1 MRLADMYPYR
11 VAALLLCAWTLS
23 MLGAPPAAASCATAP
38 GPSPYAFVGTVI
50 ATSQG
55 DRVVQVVTDGGAT
68 VTVLGTTG
76 RSDNAFTSVDRRYAL
91 GGRYEFHP
99 LNDESPY
106 SDNSCTATRQLSG
119 PSLSAIPPQVNKG
132 VLPAWLPVDEQAG
145 PLGYLLFFGPIAL
158 GLGVLIVGLR
168 GLVRRQ
174 RTASRTS

>member
-1 MRLADMYPYR
+1 MYPFR
-11 VAALLLCAWTLS
+11 AAALLLCAWTLS
-23 MLGAPPAAASCATAP
+23 MLGASPAAASCATAP
-38 GPSPYAFVGTVI
+38 GPSPYAFVGTVV
-50 ATSQG
+50 ASSQG

-68 VTVLGTTG
+68 VTVRGTTG
-76 RSDNAFTSVDRRYAL
+76 GSANAFSSVDRRYAL

-119 PSLSAIPPQVNKG
+119 PSLSAIPPQVREG

-145 PLGYLLFFGPIAL
+145 PLGYLLFFGSITV
-158 GLGVLIVGLR
+158 GLGILIVGLR
-168 GLVRRQ
+168 GLIRGR